1 MEHTEHGTRLLD
13 RWVEAMRRGAL
24 LGALDPDI
32 LRDLL
37 DRADVVVVEAGEV
50 LIRQGEAG
58 DCAYVVLDGVLEVV
72 VETPAGEVAMATLGP
87 QQIVGEIAVFTDL
100 PRTATVRAT
109 SDAALMR
116 LGRADLA
123 ASIAAHPETAFGL
136 LAALGRRVNSLNRP
150 LAMLTLAA
158 QALERGDLDADAL
171 AELVAGGGEVGPF
184 ARSFRNLVHEM
195 ESKHAYRQEMAVA
208 ARLQQ
213 AILPRRLDFAA
224 VGAPYAVD
232 AFMRAARDVGGDFYD
247 YFLTGD
253 GRAILVV
260 ADVSGKGV
268 PASLFMAIS
277 RTLIRSSVL
286 GTASIAE
293 GLERANAL
301 LEAENPECLFVT
313 VFLAEIDLARH
324 RLTYVNAGH
333 CDGYVLGGGGGGLTV
348 LPPTGPAVAMLPKP
362 RFRAE
367 TVDLAPGDLLFVVSD
382 GVTEAFATDGGLFG
396 EERLMA
402 VLRGLA
408 RPSAAE
414 ALAAVEAAVNA
425 FAAGCEQSDDITC
438 LALARL

>member
-1 MEHTEHGTRLLD
+1 MEQVGHGTERLGQ
-13 RWVEAMRRGAL
+13 WVEAMRRGSL
-24 LGALDPDI
+24 LGALDPEI

-37 DRADVVVVEAGEV
+37 DRAEVVAAEAGEV

-58 DCAYVVLDGVLEVV
+58 DCAYVVLDGTLEVV
-72 VETPAGEVAMATLGP
+72 VETPAGAVAMASLGP
-87 QQIVGEIAVFTDL
+87 QEVFGEIAVFTDL
-100 PRTATVRAT
+100 PRTATVRART
-109 SDAALMR
+109 DAALMR

-123 ASIAAHPETAFGL
+123 AAIAAHPETAFGL
-136 LAALGRRVNSLNRP
+136 LAALGRRVHALNRP

-158 QALERGDLDADAL
+158 QALERGEFDAESL
-171 AELVAGGGEVGPF
+171 AELVGGGDDVGPF
-184 ARSFRNLVHEM
+184 AQSFRNILREM

-213 AILPRRLDFAA
+213 AILPRHLDFAA
-224 VGAPYAVD
+224 IGAPYEVG

-253 GRAILVV
+253 GRGILVV

-293 GLERANAL
+293 GLARANAL

-313 VFLAEIDLARH
+313 VFLAEIDLNGNRM
-324 RLTYVNAGH
+324 TYVNAGH
-333 CDGYVLGGGGGGLTV
+333 CDGYVLGGDGGLAV
-348 LPPTGPAVAMLPKP
+348 LPPTGPAVAMLPAP
-362 RFRAE
+362 HFRAE
-367 TVDLAPGDLLFVVSD
+367 TVELAPGDLLFVVSD
-382 GVTEAFATDGGLFG
+382 GVTEAFAPDGSLFG
-396 EERLMA
+396 EARLEA
-402 VLRGLA
+402 LLRGLA
-408 RPSAAE
+408 RPRAAE
-414 ALAAVEAAVNA
+414 ALAAVEAAVGV

-438 LALARL
+438 LALARV

>member
-1 MEHTEHGTRLLD
+1 MAHTDNGEERLD
-13 RWVEAMRRGAL
+13 QWVEAMRRGSL
-24 LGALDPDI
+24 LGALDPEI
-32 LRDLL
+32 LHDLL
-37 DRADVVVVEAGEV
+37 DRADVVAVEAGDV
-50 LIRQGEAG
+50 VIRQGEPG
-58 DCAYVVLDGVLEVV
+58 DCAYVVLNGTLEVV

-87 QQIVGEIAVFTDL
+87 QQVVGEIAVFTDL
-100 PRTATVRAT
+100 PRTATVRA
-109 SDAALMR
+109 SGDALLMR
-116 LGRADLA
+116 LGRAELA
-123 ASIAAHPETAFGL
+123 ASIAVHPETAFGL
-136 LAALGRRVNSLNRP
+136 LGALGRRVNALNRP

-158 QALERGDLDADAL
+158 QALERGDADAEAL
-171 AELVAGGGEVGPF
+171 AELVGGGDDVGPF
-184 ARSFRNLVHEM
+184 ARSFRNLMHEM

-224 VGAPYAVD
+224 IGAPYEVD

-253 GRAILVV
+253 GRGVLVV

-286 GTASIAE
+286 GTTSIAE

-313 VFLAEIDLARH
+313 VFVAEFELGGS

-333 CDGYVLGGGGGGLTV
+333 CDGYVLGAGGGLRV
-348 LPPTGPAVAMLPKP
+348 LPPTGPAVAMLPRP

-367 TVDLAPGDLLFVVSD
+367 TVDMAPGDLLFVVSD
-382 GVTEAFATDGGLFG
+382 GVTEAFATDGTLFG
-396 EERLMA
+396 ETRLEA
-402 VLRGLA
+402 VLQGLA
-408 RPSAAE
+408 RPKATE
-414 ALAAVEAAVNA
+414 ALAAVAAAVGA

-438 LALARL
+438 LALARV